1 VSVAD
6 TVNVD
11 SDPSSRFIAEDAM
24 AEDTNV
30 IDVEDTVPGM
40 YTLLLPSDDS
50 VEPEE
55 TTIDTPATVPTNP
68 MLKPDVD
75 DAAANR
81 EAPVMEQVEV
91 VILTPLSR
99 ML

>member
-1 VSVAD
+1 VSVAN

-55 TTIDTPATVPTNP
+55 TPIDTPATVPTNP

-81 EAPVMEQVEV
+81 EAPVMEHVEV
-91 VILTPLSR
+91 VILTALSR